1 MTEETKNMLLLEYQ
15 ELSTSMR
22 SFMGYRLTILGFCFT
37 IIGVIFPHIITSEF
51 YERFIFE
58 ACLLFIVFALIK
70 IMSSITR
77 HLIVYGIRLKE
88 IESSFA
94 NDGFWS
100 KWGLYLKENSED
112 SKTRTISITLYILNS
127 MILVFILFFN
137 IIVCYNIGDEGKEF
151 SILVFTLIYTAGFIY
166 NFFEIFRKLSLTT
179 QWDDV
184 KIKWDKINKK
194 PQDNPTVSDKK

>member
-1 MTEETKNMLLLEYQ
+1 MTDETKDMLLLEYQ

-37 IIGVIFPHIITSEF
+37 IIGVIFPHIINSEF

-88 IESSFA
+88 IESSFS

-100 KWGLYLKENSED
+100 KWGTYLKENSED
-112 SKTRTISITLYILNS
+112 SKTRTITIILYFLNS
-127 MILVFILFFN
+127 VILIFILFIN
-137 IIVCYNIGDEGKEF
+137 IIVCTKTVNEDEKLI
-151 SILVFTLIYTAGFIY
+151 ILIFTLIYTAGFVF
-166 NFFEIFRKLSLTT
+166 NFFEIDRKMTLTK
-179 QWDDV
+179 QWKNV
-184 KIKWDKINKK
+184 KTNWDEIKNEKQEK
-194 PQDNPTVSDKK
+194 PQVADNQ